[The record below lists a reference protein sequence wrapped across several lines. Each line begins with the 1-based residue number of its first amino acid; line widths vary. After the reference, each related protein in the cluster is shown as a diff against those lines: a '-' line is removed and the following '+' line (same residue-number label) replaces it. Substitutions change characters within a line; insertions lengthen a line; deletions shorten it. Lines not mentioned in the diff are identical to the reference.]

1 MKKYYVRYPRN
12 FANEYS
18 LVWADSEHPMP
29 DPEDNGWERITRKQ
43 AIYLAASEADRR
55 KTDVNS
61 SGYADDYIFPWW
73 IEGTYEEIYHP
84 KYGYGKAFRVHTE
97 HRSEYDGLI
106 MHESSRII
114 DLT

>member
-18 LVWADSEHPMP
+18 LVWSDSEHPI
-29 DPEDNGWERITRKQ
+29 PEDNGWERITRKQ

-61 SGYADDYIFPWW
+61 SGYADEYIYPWW
-73 IEGTYEEIYHP
+73 VDGRFEEIYRDERGH
-84 KYGYGKAFRVHTE
+84 GFRVFTSC
-97 HRSEYDGLI
+97 RSEYDGTT
-106 MHESSRII
+106 MYESSRII
-114 DLT
+114 DF